1 VSLVDKVDPSA
12 WFTLAICGI
21 TLLVIV
27 VDQIRWK
34 RGIRAWRLEIEER
47 AKAARSHMPPAE
59 N

>member
-47 AKAARSHMPPAE
+47 GKEMPPAE